1 MVRSFIVGLVLLVG
15 GAAHSQALERVALVI
30 GNSSYRHVPPLKNP
44 VNDAADLS
52 AKLRELGFRV
62 TYVVDA
68 DQQSMERAV
77 DAFVSKLDEDS
88 AAFFHF
94 SGHGLQVEQEN
105 FLVPVDFKLTD
116 AASVRYDALSA
127 SKLHDRM
134 AATGS
139 QLNILVLDACR
150 NGGFGLSRS
159 SGAGLASM
167 NAARGSFIAFATAPG
182 RTAADNPN
190 GRNGLFTG
198 YLLEALSTPGLSLD
212 EVFNEVRADTYAAS
226 EEEQLPWSSSSV
238 IGQFFFLPGERD
250 LVYEKVQNAP
260 KPAAVADPVGSR
272 QAEARPRP
280 APTAS
285 TAELDERLTMVA
297 ARAGAVKQSLE
308 ELKTSQRQDGLG
320 LRGDMSA
327 AERRMTYTLGQAE
340 KLLGD
345 GDLIGAKRNLDLAE
359 RALEQLEKFLG
370 M

>member
-1 MVRSFIVGLVLLVG
+1 MYSRIVVGLIFFVG
-15 GAAHSQALERVALVI
+15 SVGWAQALDRVALVI

-44 VNDAADLS
+44 VNDAADLT
-52 AKLRELGFRV
+52 AKLRELGFKV
-62 TYVVDA
+62 THVVDA
-68 DQQSMERAV
+68 DQAAMDRAV
-77 DAFVSKLDEDS
+77 NAFVGKLHKDS

-94 SGHGLQVEQEN
+94 SGHGLQVQQEN

-116 AASVRYDALSA
+116 AASVRYDAVSA

-150 NGGFGLSRS
+150 NGGLGLTRS
-159 SGAGLASM
+159 SGSGLASM

-238 IGQFFFLPGERD
+238 IGQFFFIPGDRRD
-250 LVYEKVQNAP
+250 P
-260 KPAAVADPVGSR
+260 RRTSR
-272 QAEARPRP
+272 
-280 APTAS
+280 S
-285 TAELDERLTMVA
+285 
-297 ARAGAVKQSLE
+297 
-308 ELKTSQRQDGLG
+308 
-320 LRGDMSA
+320 
-327 AERRMTYTLGQAE
+327 
-340 KLLGD
+340 
-345 GDLIGAKRNLDLAE
+345 
-359 RALEQLEKFLG
+359 
-370 M
+370 